1 MWSND
6 EENQRPDTAF
16 TKAYSL
22 HNIRPPRIYAET
34 SKHFESDFEEENQPS
49 RPLSRARSKSRIV
62 SCHEKCM
69 LCLKAKYRCIV
80 LLIFS
85 IFTIVQI
92 LLWNVERLIEQ
103 DFSNTTRQTFTLIFN
118 KLTEIQTNNNN
129 THKYHE

>member
-22 HNIRPPRIYAET
+22 HDIPPARIYAET
-34 SKHFESDFEEENQPS
+34 SKRYESDFEEENQSSRPPS
-49 RPLSRARSKSRIV
+49 RTRSKSRIV

-80 LLIFS
+80 LFIFS

-118 KLTEIQTNNNN
+118 KLSEIQTISNN